1 MAKIFYRNVY
11 GLKKSK
17 NYHFLSN
24 TQRKQRF
31 LFPKWNFVQFS
42 VCLFVCLFVCLS
54 HISKNSNQL
63 GPSFPSQITSQARNQ
78 LIKLRVD
85 TSPLCLAYFL
95 WGMWSAW
102 NANSLVGPEK
112 KSTFWASKI
121 ASQLLFLVQ
130 KVIHPTPLFLTK
142 NMPFSMVK
150 IFGGKQYGVY
160 DLKKYYFFQ
169 NHE

>member
-24 TQRKQRF
+24 QIESRYI
-31 LFPKWNFVQFS
+31 PP
-42 VCLFVCLFVCLS
+42 LS
-54 HISKNSNQL
+54 GLLSL
-63 GPSFPSQITSQARNQ
+63 GDVI
-78 LIKLRVD
+78 
-85 TSPLCLAYFL
+85 
-95 WGMWSAW
+95 GMKC
-102 NANSLVGPEK
+102 LVGPEK

-160 DLKKYYFFQ
+160 NLKKVLFFPKTRIKPPPKKKCCGGPKSQ
-169 NHE
+169 